1 VSSRYL
7 LGTIYNVGPAR
18 ITNLLAP
25 AEDFRVTVGLISVF
39 LVFMPTISQ
48 AGKPKRKA
56 LRGGL
61 RMQYDDP
68 QATA

>member
-1 VSSRYL
+1 
-7 LGTIYNVGPAR
+7 
-18 ITNLLAP
+18 
-25 AEDFRVTVGLISVF
+25 
-39 LVFMPTISQ
+39 MPTISQ